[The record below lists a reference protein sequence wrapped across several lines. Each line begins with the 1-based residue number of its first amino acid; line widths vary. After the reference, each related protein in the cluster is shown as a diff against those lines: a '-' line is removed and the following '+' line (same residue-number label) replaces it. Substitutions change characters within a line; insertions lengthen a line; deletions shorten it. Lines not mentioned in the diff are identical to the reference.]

1 MSGKTKI
8 LVLHMKEVIY
18 TGIFIFL
25 GLIFLIL
32 LAVMFL
38 PGKSSET
45 ALPGTTEST
54 PAGNAE
60 QSSSGI
66 TSGNTSISGSS
77 TSGNYIPGIYTASLE
92 VSGNSL
98 EMQVIIEQTGITD
111 VSFTQ
116 LDEAVETMYPL
127 FTPVLESIALQLQ
140 SGTALQDITY
150 EDTQKYTANV
160 LLQALEEVLDTAS
173 IR

>member
-38 PGKSSET
+38 PRRSSTSASSPVSE
-45 ALPGTTEST
+45 GTTES
-54 PAGNAE
+54 AADGDF
-60 QSSSGI
+60 SSSEY
-66 TSGNTSISGSS
+66 T
-77 TSGNYIPGIYTASLE
+77 PGIYTATLE

-98 EMQVIIEQTGITD
+98 EMQVIIEKTGITD
-111 VSFTQ
+111 VSFSQ
-116 LDEAVETMYPL
+116 LDEAIETMYPL
-127 FTPVLESIALQLQ
+127 FTPVLESIALQLK
-140 SGTALQDITY
+140 SGVALEDITY
-150 EDTQKYTANV
+150 EDSQKYTAGV
-160 LLQALEEVLDTAS
+160 LLQAIEEVLETATK
-173 IR
+173 

>member
-8 LVLHMKEVIY
+8 LVLHMREVIY

-38 PGKSSET
+38 PRQSSTTSSPSNIE
-45 ALPGTTEST
+45 GTTES
-54 PAGNAE
+54 AADLN
-60 QSSSGI
+60 SSVSEY
-66 TSGNTSISGSS
+66 T
-77 TSGNYIPGIYTASLE
+77 PGIYTAALE

-111 VSFTQ
+111 VSFTH
-116 LDEAVETMYPL
+116 LDETIETMYPL

-140 SGTALQDITY
+140 SGVALEDITY
-150 EDTQKYTANV
+150 EDSQKYTAGV
-160 LLQALEEVLDTAS
+160 LLQAIEEVLETAAK
-173 IR
+173 